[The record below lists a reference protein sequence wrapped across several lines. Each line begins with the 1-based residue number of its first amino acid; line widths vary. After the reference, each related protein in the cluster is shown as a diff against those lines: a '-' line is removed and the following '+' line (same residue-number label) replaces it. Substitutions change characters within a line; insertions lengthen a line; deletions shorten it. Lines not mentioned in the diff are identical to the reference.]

1 MENLIFRGRPDRRN
15 ACDQWSL
22 VTDMDDELEFVV
34 QERLSLDALQSG
46 KPYLRLIRRMTVQ
59 EFMAT
64 VQPPAGK
71 RRLQSFLDSRQTAPS
86 E

>member
-1 MENLIFRGRPDRRN
+1 MESLIFRGRPDRHN

-22 VTDMDDELEFVV
+22 VSDADEPTEFVV

-59 EFMAT
+59 EFMST
-64 VQPPAGK
+64 EQPLAVK
-71 RRLQSFLDSRQTAPS
+71 RRLRTILDSRTA
-86 E
+86 